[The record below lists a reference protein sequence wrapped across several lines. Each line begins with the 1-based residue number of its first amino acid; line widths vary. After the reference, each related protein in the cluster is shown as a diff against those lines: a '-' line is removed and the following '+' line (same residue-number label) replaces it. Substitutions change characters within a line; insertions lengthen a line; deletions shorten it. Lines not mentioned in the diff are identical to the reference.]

1 LRVSKAL
8 PGVINHPAPSSKV
21 TSTPSFPIGG
31 ILSGNIQFLIGSGA
45 VHSHVR
51 FHALN
56 SHLSFQFVS
65 LTGEVT
71 SQIFHIYLSLVHNS
85 NQAMKEQ
92 ILFAE
97 LFCASE
103 ISVTYNL
110 QVVHD

>member
-1 LRVSKAL
+1 L

-51 FHALN
+51 FHALK
-56 SHLSFQFVS
+56 LSFELLICK

-85 NQAMKEQ
+85 NRAMKEQ

-97 LFCASE
+97 LFHASE

-110 QVVHD
+110 